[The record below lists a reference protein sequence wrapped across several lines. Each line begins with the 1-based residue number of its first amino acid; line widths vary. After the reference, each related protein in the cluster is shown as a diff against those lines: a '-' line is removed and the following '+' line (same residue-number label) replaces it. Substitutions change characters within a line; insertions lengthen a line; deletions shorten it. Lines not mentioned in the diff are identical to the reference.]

1 MHSDKCTVKAVAS
14 GKLMDAEVMAFH
26 DKRNLT
32 VAINKSV
39 KLLMTWNGRM
49 FEGRAAGLDFESAG
63 PAVIA
68 EYKSIRGNR

>member
-1 MHSDKCTVKAVAS
+1 
-14 GKLMDAEVMAFH
+14 
-26 DKRNLT
+26 

-49 FEGRAAGLDFESAG
+49 FEGKAAGMDFESNG
-63 PAVIA
+63 PKVVT